1 MLTADKRAVDRCE
14 HSLSIEKCHEKA
26 RTQIFKNGGGRF
38 STDPAG
44 PGDARWLLEGWLHL
58 MSTQFLSLEPVPQGA
73 WVREGGRLLLQEL
86 MMTC

>member
-1 MLTADKRAVDRCE
+1 MKRQE
-14 HSLSIEKCHEKA
+14 A
-26 RTQIFKNGGGRF
+26 RFLKNGGGRF

-44 PGDARWLLEGWLHL
+44 PGDAMRLLEEWLHL